1 MSGDRMIIMDSLA
14 DELFF
19 CAMSSITK
27 WKSTIACSVC
37 KGRFAL
43 AHKIGFVRDKTV
55 VQILS

>member
-1 MSGDRMIIMDSLA
+1 MIIMDSLA